1 MPLMQEQ
8 YQWSAIMTS
17 IHFLPT
23 GICSMIVAGFVAP
36 LVKAAS
42 PKWAIMLG
50 LGMELIAS
58 VLLPFANSPERYYS
72 FLIPAMIM

>member
-1 MPLMQEQ
+1 MV
-8 YQWSAIMTS
+8 
-17 IHFLPT
+17 
-23 GICSMIVAGFVAP
+23 VAGFVAP